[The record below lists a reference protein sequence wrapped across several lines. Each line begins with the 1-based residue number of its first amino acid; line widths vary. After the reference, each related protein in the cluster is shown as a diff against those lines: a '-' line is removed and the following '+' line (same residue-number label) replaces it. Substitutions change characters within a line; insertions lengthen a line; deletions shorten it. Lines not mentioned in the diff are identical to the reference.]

1 MSTETLL
8 AKALELSAAE
18 RMRLVED
25 IWDSVAAEP
34 DHLQLSDEIRA
45 ELDARLESHRLNPAA
60 GSFWVEVK
68 TRLLGKS

>member
-18 RMRLVED
+18 RMSLVED

-60 GSFWVEVK
+60 GSSWVEVK